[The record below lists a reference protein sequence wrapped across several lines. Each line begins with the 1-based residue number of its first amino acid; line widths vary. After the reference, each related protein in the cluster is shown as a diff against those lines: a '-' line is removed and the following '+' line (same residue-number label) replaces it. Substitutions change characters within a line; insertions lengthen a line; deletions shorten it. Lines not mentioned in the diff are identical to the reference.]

1 MCDWQSREWRARALP
16 RTWQHTR
23 PSWTSRKRLFRAQT
37 LHLVP
42 RRVQSQLTPLGVYHQ
57 RWPIHMIICEIMV
70 QISCTFENGST
81 QPCLFKSD
89 IVQSTPPETFSER
102 APQLL
107 ITA

>member
-1 MCDWQSREWRARALP
+1 MDVTEASISGPEPLPSSQAREVANHNPGSR
-16 RTWQHTR
+16 
-23 PSWTSRKRLFRAQT
+23 SST
-37 LHLVP
+37 LANV
-42 RRVQSQLTPLGVYHQ
+42 G
-57 RWPIHMIICEIMV
+57 IINCEIMV